1 MDDADLDRSLKAAL
15 AVSPSPEFVA
25 RVRSKI
31 AQAEPAPVFGWLK
44 PVVVAVCLAATAIA
58 VISRPTPIEISS
70 RVRTVAS
77 RQIVN
82 AGQAPYITSSRP
94 VSPPVLPN
102 SATPHLEREVPEVLI
117 AADSRLAFQQFI
129 ESAVERR
136 FEATFDE
143 TPVSTPWTMTELT
156 VAPLTIEPLNPP
168 AADNN

>member
-44 PVVVAVCLAATAIA
+44 PVVVTVCLTATAIA
-58 VISRPTPIEISS
+58 IILRPTPIEISP
-70 RVRTVAS
+70 RVKTVAS

-82 AGQAPYITSSRP
+82 AGQAPHITSSRP
-94 VSPPVLPN
+94 VSPSVFPN
-102 SATPHLEREVPEVLI
+102 SATPHREVPEVLI
-117 AADSRLAFQQFI
+117 APDSRLAFQQFI